1 MGLLKHDKKD
11 ITNII
16 NFLIQYVD
24 GFNEIN
30 AIDKHGDDHGVR
42 GVFTFGQRYEYIPG
56 NFMIRVSDK
65 EITTYYP
72 KEFQMNTAFS
82 KANIIEESGSRHGIK
97 GGFLYF
103 DKYALDAIRK
113 IADTTEGHSV
123 TDYYEDEKYYFT
135 INTVTNPAITLI
147 FDKNVIE
154 YDYKAIKTQ
163 IYKLIRAEHWN
174 DKSGNPALIL
184 MQKIKQVRN
193 ILFEDYVM

>member
-1 MGLLKHDKKD
+1 MKNETYDIRILSEKGMKNYEHNITYHGSRFGTGIKQLEPVDASNYIIMDYSIHDA
-11 ITNII
+11 IEA
-16 NFLIQYVD
+16 
-24 GFNEIN
+24 GFN
-30 AIDKHGDDHGVR
+30 HV
-42 GVFTFGQRYEYIPG
+42 VL
-56 NFMIRVSDK
+56 
-65 EITTYYP
+65 TTYYP

-163 IYKLIRAEHWN
+163 IYKLIRVEH
-174 DKSGNPALIL
+174 
-184 MQKIKQVRN
+184 
-193 ILFEDYVM
+193 